1 MMRRRLFPSVILLPL
16 AAAHADDARAQEG
29 SWTVVYLHPAG
40 YLESEVLAATG
51 SLQGG
56 YASPDSNLGYARPIL
71 WKSPRTGLVDLLPE
85 GWRRATIRG
94 MSEGVQVGDIAGEE
108 FNSQFGIVW
117 HGSARDF
124 VIMDPPPGYGST
136 YLSAVSG
143 DVYVGYAG
151 FRETGMSHAAIWR
164 GTPESFVD
172 LHHPSAS
179 WTEAYA
185 TDGEFQGGRAKIPRP
200 VLQMHACLWR
210 GTAESFVDMHPEG
223 AKSSVIRGMAP
234 GVQVGEALFDT
245 RHRAVL
251 WHGTPESVVVMSPE
265 ASYNSYLYATTGTI
279 HVGYITRLGGCA
291 DAGYWTGDA
300 PESFV
305 SLTAHLDPGWDC
317 AAARA
322 ISEHKGR
329 LYVAGHASSPQG
341 RTEAVVWISP
351 KLKTTRPAE
360 AP

>member
-1 MMRRRLFPSVILLPL
+1 MRRRLFPSVILLPL
-16 AAAHADDARAQEG
+16 AAAHIDDARAQEG
-29 SWTVVYLHPAG
+29 PWTVVYLHPAG
-40 YLESEVLAATG
+40 YDESLAVAGAG
-51 SLQGG
+51 SVSGGHVRREGQGG
-56 YASPDSNLGYARPIL
+56 FVHPVL
-71 WKSPRTGLVDLLPE
+71 WETRTGAFANLLPKSMRV
-85 GWRRATIRG
+85 GLVNG
-94 MSEGVQVGDIAGEE
+94 MSEGVQVGAVFGEE

-117 HGSARDF
+117 YGSAQDF
-124 VIMDPPPGYGST
+124 VVMDPPPGYGST

-143 DVYVGYAG
+143 DVHVGYAG

-251 WHGTPESVVVMSPE
+251 WHGTPESVVVMSSE

-279 HVGYITRLGGCA
+279 HVGYITRLDGCA

-322 ISEHKGR
+322 ISEYKGR
-329 LYVAGHASSPQG
+329 LYVAGSASSPQG

-351 KLKTTRPAE
+351 KLKTTRPTE